1 MKFIAPLLLAF
12 PLNLIPLKIVS
23 LSALLLTACTTNQED
38 SNYPFY
44 KQQLGDKEFIQDT
57 MHNQSAWF
65 TLLSNITKNLNNG
78 NEEWLEIAGQFRAH
92 SDAGASESLNIAVA
106 SVLPN
111 RPDMVLQA
119 VDHGFKLERLCRVP
133 FIEPDEQTVKHF
145 IQSSSQ
151 KLEKLAGKGN
161 QRAANCLQQLNG

>member
-65 TLLSNITKNLNNG
+65 TLLSDITKNLNSG
-78 NEEWLEIAGQFRAH
+78 NEEWLEIAGQFRA
-92 SDAGASESLNIAVA
+92 
-106 SVLPN
+106 
-111 RPDMVLQA
+111 
-119 VDHGFKLERLCRVP
+119 
-133 FIEPDEQTVKHF
+133 
-145 IQSSSQ
+145 
-151 KLEKLAGKGN
+151 
-161 QRAANCLQQLNG
+161 